1 MICLLISIIA
11 TSLSMVNANDNFVV
25 NNESFEAMHRILDT
39 DKTKTASNKNAGSSS
54 APTASTASKAAT
66 KAPVDANAGGNQV
79 LLKKKY
85 TVDPLDILKGA
96 GDFKFKTTEDLL
108 KKWHFVNQTNY
119 DITLK

>member
-25 NNESFEAMHRILDT
+25 NNDSFENMHRNLET
-39 DKTKTASNKNAGSSS
+39 GKTKTASNKNAGSSS
-54 APTASTASKAAT
+54 APTAATASKAAT
-66 KAPVDANAGGNQV
+66 KAPVDPNAKGNKIV
-79 LLKKKY
+79 LKKY
-85 TVDPLDILKGA
+85 SVDPLDILKGA
-96 GDFKFKTTEDLL
+96 GEFKFKTTEDLL

>member
-11 TSLSMVNANDNFVV
+11 TSLSMVNANDNFAV
-25 NNESFEAMHRILDT
+25 NNDSFETMHRNLDT
-39 DKTKTASNKNAGSSS
+39 DKAKTASNQNAGSSS

-66 KAPVDANAGGNQV
+66 KAPVDANAGGNQIK
-79 LLKKKY
+79 LKKKY
-85 TVDPLDILKGA
+85 AVDPLDILKGA